1 MTTAELLS
9 TLTESVTRDAAASA
23 PLEGSD
29 DELVERARRD
39 PAVFASLYQRHV
51 RSIYAYCHSRLGNRE
66 LAEDATSQIFTNALS
81 GLARYRSGSFRGWL
95 YAIARNVVTDQR
107 RQMPFIPE
115 EALRNPVADS
125 GSADSALQQAD
136 SDIDLRLLLDQLTSD
151 QREVVELRLAGLTG
165 IEIAQ
170 ALGKRHGAVRAM
182 QFRAYHRLRE
192 ILANEGTES

>member
-1 MTTAELLS
+1 MTTAEFIS

-29 DELVERARRD
+29 DELVERARQD
-39 PAVFASLYQRHV
+39 PAAFASLYQRHV

-115 EALRNPVADS
+115 EALRNPVAAS
-125 GSADSALQQAD
+125 GAPDSALQQTD

-170 ALGKRHGAVRAM
+170 ALGKRHGAVRAT
-182 QFRAYHRLRE
+182 QFRAYQRLRE